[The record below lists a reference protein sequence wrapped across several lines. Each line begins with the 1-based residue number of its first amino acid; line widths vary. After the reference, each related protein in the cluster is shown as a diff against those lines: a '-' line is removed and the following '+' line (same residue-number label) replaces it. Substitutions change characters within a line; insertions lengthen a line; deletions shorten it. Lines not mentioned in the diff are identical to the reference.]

1 MLSFPLLA
9 TIDWTALLETFLDK
23 YTVVLSFGALGLLLA
38 LGKWLR
44 VRCRFLQQLYIPAS
58 ILAGIIGLIIIQ
70 IGGDALP
77 PAFTAGWRK
86 LPGLLINIVFATLFL
101 GVAIPPLATVWKRS
115 APQLAYGQIVAW
127 GQYSVGLGL
136 VLVLLRP
143 LFGTT
148 GLFGVIVPV
157 GFEGG
162 HGTAGGLTETFT
174 DLGWADGTDF
184 ALASATA
191 GIVSAIVVGMALV
204 NWAVR
209 KGVVKH
215 VQRVSDMDPM
225 AMAGLYSPD
234 KQPSAGKQTVNPG
247 SIDVLALHLAFV
259 AIAILIGAFIKGLLL
274 AGETGLMHLLD
285 KDIEVMRAFPLFP
298 LCMIGGLLVQLAT
311 SRRAT
316 YKPIDHTLMQRIG
329 GAALDFLVVAAIA
342 TIRIDVVAKSFWPFI
357 IIVIGG
363 IIWNVFCVMVVAKR
377 MLPNCWFERAIAEMG
392 QSMGVTATGLLL
404 LRAVDPDGRTEATSA
419 FGYKQ
424 LLHEPFMGGGL
435 WTASAVVLVATHGA
449 LPIFLISVSAIII
462 WLIVWKL
469 IIRPTFPNA
478 TDPNDSVTQ

>member
-1 MLSFPLLA
+1 MTLPLLA
-9 TIDWTALLETFLDK
+9 TIDWTALVESFLSK
-23 YTVVLSFGALGLLLA
+23 NAVVLSFGTLGLLLA

-58 ILAGIIGLIIIQ
+58 ILAGVIGLIVIQ
-70 IGGDALP
+70 LAGDALP
-77 PAFTAGWRK
+77 PAFTAAWRK

-101 GVAIPPLATVWKRS
+101 GVAIPPLAIVWKRS

-127 GQYSVGLGL
+127 GQYCVGLGL
-136 VLVLLRP
+136 VVLVLGP
-143 LFGTT
+143 LFGVTD
-148 GLFGVIVPV
+148 LFGVIVPV

-162 HGTAGGLTETFT
+162 HGTAGGLTETFA
-174 DLGWADGTDF
+174 DLGWVNGADFG
-184 ALASATA
+184 LASATA
-191 GIVSAIVVGMALV
+191 GIVSAIIVGMALV

-209 KGVVKH
+209 KGIVKH
-215 VQRVSDMDPM
+215 VQPVSEMDPM
-225 AMAGLYSPD
+225 AMAGLYPPD
-234 KQPSAGKQTVNPG
+234 QQPSAGKQTVRAG
-247 SIDVLALHLAFV
+247 SIDTLALHLAFV
-259 AIAILIGAFIKGLLL
+259 AIAILIGAFIKGGLLI
-274 AGETGLMHLLD
+274 GETLLMHLLD

-311 SRRAT
+311 SRRT
-316 YKPIDHTLMQRIG
+316 TIRPIDHGLMQRIG

-342 TIRIDVVAKSFWPFI
+342 TIRIDVVAKGFLPFI
-357 IIVIGG
+357 VIVIGG
-363 IIWNVFCVMVVAKR
+363 IIWNVFCVMVLAKR

-435 WTASAVVLVATHGA
+435 WTTSAILLVAAHGA
-449 LPIFLISVSAIII
+449 LPVFLISIAAIVI

-469 IIRPTFPNA
+469 IIRPTFPA
-478 TDPNDSVTQ
+478 TF